1 MTQGFVTMRT
11 ANIAVPSPTT
21 ASPSLRLPLPVM
33 VAAFCLLW
41 ASAFSVAKLAMADC
55 PPLIA
60 LTSRFLL
67 AGVVILG
74 SAVLFGVRLNIG
86 RRELLLFALLGIANQ
101 AVYLGL
107 GYVGMRITSSGLAA
121 LVISANP
128 VLTAVL
134 AVAFLNERMTWRKA
148 IGLLLGVGGVAFV
161 IESRMAGGIDHPI
174 GIAFLLA
181 ALISLVGGT
190 IMYKKFA
197 PSGGGLWVGNG
208 VQSLAAG
215 LATLPFAFAFENV
228 SDIVPSWRLALSLA
242 YLTLFISIFAY
253 LLWFHLLN
261 VSGATAASSYHF
273 MMPPLGLLF
282 GWLLL
287 GEQVALTDL
296 IGIVPVAIGIY
307 LVTRPA
313 SARDGK

>member
-1 MTQGFVTMRT
+1 MRT
-11 ANIAVPSPTT
+11 ANIAVPSPATS
-21 ASPSLRLPLPVM
+21 SPSLRLPLPVM

-41 ASAFSVAKLAMADC
+41 ASAFAVAKLAIADC
-55 PPLIA
+55 PPLIV
-60 LTSRFLL
+60 LTARFLL
-67 AGVVILG
+67 AGVVIFG
-74 SAVLFGVRLNIG
+74 VAALFGLRLSLS

-107 GYVGMRITSSGLAA
+107 SYVGIRSTSSGLAA

-134 AVAFLNERMTWRKA
+134 AVAFLDERMTWRKA
-148 IGLLLGVGGVAFV
+148 MGLLLGLGGVAFV
-161 IESRMAGGIDHPI
+161 VESRMAGAIDHPV
-174 GIAFLLA
+174 GIAFLLV
-181 ALISLVGGT
+181 ALVSLVVGT
-190 IMYKKFA
+190 ILYKKLA
-197 PSGGGLWVGNG
+197 PKGGLWVGNG

-215 LATLPFAFAFENV
+215 LATLPFAVAFENV
-228 SDIVPSWRLALSLA
+228 GDIVPSWRLAASLA
-242 YLTLFISIFAY
+242 YLALFVSIFAY

-273 MMPPLGLLF
+273 LMPPLGMLF

-296 IGIVPVAIGIY
+296 IGIVPVALGIY

-313 SARDGK
+313 SSRSAK